1 MDFSKKSST
10 FARHWIAGGHG
21 GDGRL
26 GMNDAG
32 RAKGNPERMD
42 NVELKTIGYGSHYTG
57 NVGRGGRKV
66 GERDFLYS
74 GRAVAGAEEAAA
86 GEEPPHAETDG
97 TAHAGE
103 GHRGIVPL
111 AGHSAALRVEPAG
124 GGLAEKRIQCV
135 HEQEYPFAERGGA
148 DCQPG
153 AVPRD
158 GRRAADTGVGEGGM
172 DGGRADGYHL
182 GHDGGRRNQQ
192 PEGPPGDCHAG
203 ILCALL
209 DGHDAGGRGDGG
221 GTAYG
226 AVRLDADGQDEGGAG
241 VRFLQEFR
249 RGSVEELPV
258 PEKEER

>member
-10 FARHWIAGGHG
+10 FARYWIAGGHG

-26 GMNDAG
+26 GVNDAG

-103 GHRGIVPL
+103 GHR
-111 AGHSAALRVEPAG
+111 A
-124 GGLAEKRIQCV
+124 
-135 HEQEYPFAERGGA
+135 
-148 DCQPG
+148 
-153 AVPRD
+153 AVPET
-158 GRRAADTGVGEGGM
+158 GLPAARRMEA
-172 DGGRADGYHL
+172 
-182 GHDGGRRNQQ
+182 
-192 PEGPPGDCHAG
+192 
-203 ILCALL
+203 
-209 DGHDAGGRGDGG
+209 AGGR
-221 GTAYG
+221 Y
-226 AVRLDADGQDEGGAG
+226 
-241 VRFLQEFR
+241 
-249 RGSVEELPV
+249 P
-258 PEKEER
+258 EERV